1 MVKIKICGLTNL
13 TDYNAAIHLGADY
26 TGFIF
31 YPQSPRF
38 LSSEKAAKI
47 IRQGIH
53 GSHQKIG
60 VFVNDSIE
68 RIRSVYKD
76 IGLDIVQLHGDESP
90 DFCRQLEL
98 PYWKAI
104 RIQDDHSL
112 NLIQRYNCRFFLLDT
127 FKKNTYGGT
136 GIMFDLNIGKKAIQT
151 GKKIIIAGGV
161 SAANINNVITLNPF
175 AVDVNSS
182 IEDKPGKKN
191 QKKMKEFFDKIK
203 KLQEE
208 HNVI

>member
-1 MVKIKICGLTNL
+1 MVKVKICGLTNSA
-13 TDYNAAIHLGADY
+13 DYNAAIRLGADY

-31 YPQSPRF
+31 YSRSPRS
-38 LSSEKAAKI
+38 LTSEEAAKI
-47 IRQGIH
+47 VHQGIQ
-53 GSHQKIG
+53 GSHRKIG

-68 RIRSVYKD
+68 RIRSVYKNV
-76 IGLDIVQLHGDESP
+76 GLDIVQLHGDEDP
-90 DFCRQLEL
+90 DFCQQLGL

-104 RIQDDHSL
+104 RIQDEHSL
-112 NLIQRYNCRFFLLDT
+112 NLIQHYNCRFFLLDT

-136 GIMFDLNIGKKAIQT
+136 GIMFDLNIGIKAIQT

-161 SAANINNVITLNPF
+161 SAGNINRVIKLNPF

-191 QKKMKEFFDKIK
+191 LNKMIEFFNKLK

-208 HNVI
+208 HHVK

>member
-1 MVKIKICGLTNL
+1 MVKVKICGLTNL
-13 TDYNAAIHLGADY
+13 ADYNAAIRLGADY

-31 YPQSPRF
+31 YPQSPRS
-38 LSSEKAAKI
+38 LCSEKAAKI
-47 IRQGIH
+47 IRQGIQ

-76 IGLDIVQLHGDESP
+76 VGLDIVQLHGDESP
-90 DFCRQLEL
+90 SFCRQLEL

-104 RIQDDHSL
+104 RIQDEHSL
-112 NLIQRYNCRFFLLDT
+112 NLIQSHNGRFFLLDT

-136 GIMFDLNIGKKAIQT
+136 GTMFDLNIGIKAIQT

-161 SAANINNVITLNPF
+161 STANISRVMTLNPF
-175 AVDVNSS
+175 AVDINSS

-191 QKKMKEFFDKIK
+191 LKKMKEFFDKIK

-208 HNVI
+208 NHVI